1 MQQPQSSSAAT
12 NDDRRRC
19 YNDAGASEENMN
31 NNADGSESNNHTDD
45 EEEDDLAA
53 ILATMDIDKDF
64 NNWTSFRSSVV
75 SYNSSNRTTSVASDA
90 ASAAAA
96 AAAAPRVGGSEN
108 RPLPGGADPST
119 DEINPDLGTLRARL
133 ARLEIFSRHY
143 RPTPEEAQEVTDLAA
158 FLGVGRSS
166 KTFLGGL
173 FGGGKN
179 SKKSLVPQDS
189 SPGAAA
195 ISSASP
201 SNDRER
207 FESIQER
214 SVLLF
219 RAFALLDIRAGG
231 GTSASSSAIVDSKD
245 VEVMLLTRGL
255 VVADVK
261 RRSSKRNVL
270 LRSFLACV
278 TWDQVD
284 HVVEGIGRDAITSW
298 ELHFKSGRASDPSLK
313 SASTVW
319 TFTTAS
325 SKERAAWLDALETV
339 LVRTHMHSGTT
350 TATASSPRIAGRK
363 TLDPQHRLGWQY
375 TLVHRGGYTA
385 AVTGVLDRLQV
396 PVQSVNACDPYNGL
410 TMLIYAVR
418 SGNSNVVSHLLD
430 PCLADVDAT
439 DRDGHTAMYYATR
452 DQQHDMQ
459 QILAEHGAMMS
470 LEAVQCGCGELFGAV
485 SDAQEVVDDRRDRE
499 VRQAREA
506 QTQMNDNLR
515 LMQERGTKIREM
527 GDKATQLNEGAANY
541 ADMARQ
547 LKEKSQKP
555 TFFGLL

>member
-1 MQQPQSSSAAT
+1 MRQPQTSAA
-12 NDDRRRC
+12 NDDRRSHE
-19 YNDAGASEENMN
+19 DGGSENNNN
-31 NNADGSESNNHTDD
+31 NNADGSESNNTDD
-45 EEEDDLAA
+45 EEEDLAA

-75 SYNSSNRTTSVASDA
+75 SYNSKRTTSVGSEA
-90 ASAAAA
+90 ASAAATA

-108 RPLPGGADPST
+108 RPLAGVDVIA
-119 DEINPDLGTLRARL
+119 DEINPDLATLRARL
-133 ARLEIFSRHY
+133 ARLEIFSKHY
-143 RPTPEEAQEVTDLAA
+143 RPTPEEAQEVSDLAA
-158 FLGVGRSS
+158 FLGVGSGS
-166 KTFLGGL
+166 KTFLGAL
-173 FGGGKN
+173 FGGKN
-179 SKKSLVPQDS
+179 SKKSLVPQD
-189 SPGAAA
+189 
-195 ISSASP
+195 ASP
-201 SNDRER
+201 AATTTSGSPSSDRER
-207 FESIQER
+207 FDSIQER

-219 RAFALLDIRAGG
+219 RAFALLDSGG
-231 GTSASSSAIVDSKD
+231 ASASASNSASADAKD
-245 VEVMLLTRGL
+245 VEVILLTRGL

-270 LRSFLACV
+270 MRSFLACV
-278 TWDQVD
+278 TWEQVD
-284 HVVEGIGRDAITSW
+284 HAVERIGRDAITSW
-298 ELHFKSGRASDPSLK
+298 ELHFKCVRSSEPSLK
-313 SASTVW
+313 PSVW

-350 TATASSPRIAGRK
+350 TSSPRTTGRK
-363 TLDPQHRLGWQY
+363 ALDPQHRLGWQY

-385 AVTGVLDRLQV
+385 AVTGVLDRLPV
-396 PVQSVNACDPYNGL
+396 PVQSVNARDPYNGL

-418 SGNSNVVSHLLD
+418 CGNSNVVSHLLD
-430 PCLADVDAT
+430 QCRADVDAT

-459 QILAEHGAMMS
+459 QILAEHGAEMS
-470 LEAVQCGCGELFGAV
+470 LEAAQCGCGELFGAV

-527 GDKATQLNEGAANY
+527 GDKATQLNEGAATY
-541 ADMARQ
+541 ADLARQ